1 MQMIVIPC
9 TQVVPM
15 DWGFRQASQP
25 LPGVLSDIG
34 SLMQVT
40 RVILRDV
47 ITGYGREQSV
57 DTFPSRVLY
66 TN

>member
-1 MQMIVIPC
+1 
-9 TQVVPM
+9 M